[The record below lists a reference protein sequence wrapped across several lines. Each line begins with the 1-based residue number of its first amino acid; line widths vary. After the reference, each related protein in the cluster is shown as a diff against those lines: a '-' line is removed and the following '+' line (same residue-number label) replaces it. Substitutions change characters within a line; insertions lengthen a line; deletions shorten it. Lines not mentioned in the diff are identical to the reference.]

1 MEEIGRKIY
10 RQFDSRW
17 RKTDSEADREIH
29 TYYNA
34 VDVDIVIKLNRQTG
48 RWIGEQTDSW
58 TNGQTDGQ
66 TVWYT
71 E

>member
-1 MEEIGRKIY
+1 MADKFI
-10 RQFDSRW
+10 DSLIVDGG
-17 RKTDSEADREIH
+17 KTDSEADRQIH

-34 VDVDIVIKLNRQTG
+34 VDIDIVIKLNRQTG